1 MWNGTVSAKF
11 RSNRPKFC
19 VNCTFSQN
27 LQVRKLGKIAVFL
40 RQYVSQLFLT
50 VFQKVE
56 GILSDGTKY
65 SRMDQVKF
73 VEGSL

>member
-11 RSNRPKFC
+11 RSNRPKLC

-27 LQVRKLGKIAVFL
+27 FHIRKLGKIAVFL

-50 VFQKVE
+50 FFQKVE
-56 GILSDGTKY
+56 GIPSDGTKY

-73 VEGSL
+73 VGGSL